1 MLIRCAWCRHSSS
14 VEQMDLKTR
23 SHWILKVEGWNSF
36 RFTSAHTDY
45 APDGDSA
52 NPLEKTVLNQG
63 VELFTCHPIL
73 YRVPNP
79 VPSGRKRF
87 KTGNGM
93 MD

>member
-52 NPLEKTVLNQG
+52 NPLEKTVLNCSHVTPSCTG
-63 VELFTCHPIL
+63 FLTL
-73 YRVPNP
+73 YRV
-79 VPSGRKRF
+79 VAKGLRQE
-87 KTGNGM
+87 M
-93 MD
+93 E